1 MSRIL
6 NALGV
11 AVAVAAA
18 GAVYHLKLE
27 AGRAVDKVAALQREI
42 QRERDAI
49 ALLKAEWAQ
58 LNQPGR
64 IQSLAN
70 RHLELKPLDPRQIVR
85 GAEVPEREPPDAGAP
100 RDRDVKPA
108 AAAPSSGAPAARQA
122 STR

>member
-6 NALGV
+6 NAAGV
-11 AVAVAAA
+11 AIAVAAA
-18 GAVYHLKLE
+18 GAVYHMKLE

-49 ALLKAEWAQ
+49 ALFKAEWAQ

-64 IQSLAN
+64 VQSLAN

-85 GAEVPEREPPDAGAP
+85 GAEVPEREPHEP
-100 RDRDVKPA
+100 RDGEAKPS
-108 AAAPSSGAPAARQA
+108 AAAPAPGAPAARQA
-122 STR
+122 SVR

>member
-6 NALGV
+6 NAAGV
-11 AVAVAAA
+11 AIAVAAA
-18 GAVYHLKLE
+18 GAVYHMKLE

-49 ALLKAEWAQ
+49 ALFKAEWAQ

-64 IQSLAN
+64 VQSLAN

-85 GAEVPEREPPDAGAP
+85 GAEIPEREPHEP
-100 RDRDVKPA
+100 RDGEAKPP
-108 AAAPSSGAPAARQA
+108 APGAPAARQA
-122 STR
+122 SAR